1 MKLQD
6 LFEDYH
12 ESLEDAIA
20 LCKPYLSMPGAKTGL
35 LWRGVETEDDRFHQ
49 TKLDDGSVVSWN
61 IFNRRVYRQPKSTP
75 REYSKAMD
83 EVFEP
88 EFGWK
93 PRQQGVFVTGSRG
106 HASGYGKEYVCV
118 PIGPTRFV
126 WSGDVEDLFIIC
138 ENFRERQSDSIEE
151 FKKYL
156 LTLHY
161 IDTDLSRAIKS
172 HHEIMLDCDSYL
184 LLYSYDRSKI
194 KTLLGMS

>member
-6 LFEDYH
+6 LFEDDS
-12 ESLEDAIA
+12 EDLEDAIK
-20 LCKPYLSMPGAKTGL
+20 LCQPYLSMPGAKTGL
-35 LWRGVETEDDRFHQ
+35 LWRGVGTEDDRFQ
-49 TKLDDGSVVSWN
+49 RTTLDDGTVVSWN
-61 IFNRRVYRQPKSTP
+61 IFNRRNYRQPKSTP
-75 REYSKAMD
+75 LEYSEAMD
-83 EVFEP
+83 EVFKK

-138 ENFRERQSDSIEE
+138 QNFRERQGDSVEK
-151 FKKYL
+151 FKKFL

-184 LLYSYDRSKI
+184 LLYSTDRSKI
-194 KTLLGMS
+194 KKLLDM